1 MKFTK
6 YIALA
11 GAAASLA
18 SCQEEFLKPEPLSFF
33 EPGVT
38 FSTESGLRS
47 SMAANDRHLRN
58 YYTWYQGSNICT
70 PLNAMYLHSE
80 LAVACK
86 TDNND
91 IWIDPA
97 VRLTPS
103 SGLNGGNNETN
114 QFGYWWDETYI
125 GIRNAN
131 TIISYIDKVEGL
143 DEATKNAYL
152 GRAYFHRSFRYYVL
166 AFLFKDVPLITKL
179 IETPKFDYKTTSREA
194 ILDKMTA
201 DMEFAVKWVPDQSEM
216 SEMGEINKDACKML
230 LSKLYMTRGEF
241 DKAISLLDEVIAA
254 HPLLQGDKFGD
265 FYEPFNTVTVPI
277 TRNLIWDMHRPE
289 NRLRSDNTELILGM
303 PNRGQGSSNS
313 FVYWYTMR
321 GWQPLWDA
329 AVISDSNGKR
339 AITAYARN
347 NDNYREEYDYLR
359 AVGRGVGSIRPTYF
373 AQHSLWYVNDKMDE
387 GDLRRSESTG
397 NWMSVAQMR
406 VNNPASAEFGQLLKQ
421 ENCTD
426 TIRSWSGWPNYK
438 LYMYDYGAEA
448 SKSSTQFNGA
458 TGSTGNDGCADWYLY
473 RSAEAYLLRA
483 EAKFYKGLDGAEDVN
498 AVRRR
503 AGCTQLYATVNI
515 GDIVNERARELYMEE
530 FHWIEMSRIS
540 YCLAKTGKPDEW
552 GNTYDLSTYDTQSG
566 TETTGGSYWYQRIMH
581 YNDFMGINKDP
592 NITIRNHK
600 FSIDKHNLYLPIPQK
615 AIDANTH
622 ARLRQNYGYDGY
634 SPDIEMFT
642 TWEEAV
648 ADE

>member
-230 LSKLYMTRGEF
+230 LSKLYMTRGELV
-241 DKAISLLDEVIAA
+241 KE
-254 HPLLQGDKFGD
+254 LQ
-265 FYEPFNTVTVPI
+265 P
-277 TRNLIWDMHRPE
+277 
-289 NRLRSDNTELILGM
+289 
-303 PNRGQGSSNS
+303 
-313 FVYWYTMR
+313 
-321 GWQPLWDA
+321 
-329 AVISDSNGKR
+329 
-339 AITAYARN
+339 
-347 NDNYREEYDYLR
+347 
-359 AVGRGVGSIRPTYF
+359 
-373 AQHSLWYVNDKMDE
+373 
-387 GDLRRSESTG
+387 
-397 NWMSVAQMR
+397 
-406 VNNPASAEFGQLLKQ
+406 
-421 ENCTD
+421 
-426 TIRSWSGWPNYK
+426 
-438 LYMYDYGAEA
+438 
-448 SKSSTQFNGA
+448 
-458 TGSTGNDGCADWYLY
+458 
-473 RSAEAYLLRA
+473 
-483 EAKFYKGLDGAEDVN
+483 
-498 AVRRR
+498 
-503 AGCTQLYATVNI
+503 
-515 GDIVNERARELYMEE
+515 
-530 FHWIEMSRIS
+530 
-540 YCLAKTGKPDEW
+540 
-552 GNTYDLSTYDTQSG
+552 
-566 TETTGGSYWYQRIMH
+566 
-581 YNDFMGINKDP
+581 
-592 NITIRNHK
+592 
-600 FSIDKHNLYLPIPQK
+600 
-615 AIDANTH
+615 
-622 ARLRQNYGYDGY
+622 
-634 SPDIEMFT
+634 
-642 TWEEAV
+642 
-648 ADE
+648 